1 MEESFIG
8 GSFVWLYGRWT
19 QEAWSCGVLGMY
31 APCNVEG
38 QCALWN
44 DIRRIVQAGRHPWC
58 IVGDF
63 NVVRTVEE
71 RQGMVSLARGM
82 CEFNEFIEDLD
93 LVDLPL
99 KGHRFTWFGSG
110 NKCSRLD
117 RFLLSVE
124 WLEHF
129 PGLVQVSLPR
139 GISDHVPLSLVLDET
154 DWGPKPFRFINA
166 WVDNPRDVQRMGIEW
181 GKLSESFATG
191 DVLSKFRAMRQ
202 FLQVWNAKEFGSI
215 DDQIECYELLLD
227 GLDDRVARGEVED
240 NVADERRELLDK
252 VWQFYRLRESLWRQ
266 KSQALWLRQG
276 DRNTRFFHRAARLRG
291 MRSYLGYP
299 D

>member
-1 MEESFIG
+1 MVWERGIFAMEESFIG
-8 GSFVWLYGRWT
+8 GSFVWLFGRWT
-19 QEAWSCGVLGMY
+19 QEACSCGVLGLY

-44 DIRRIVQAGRHPWC
+44 DIRQIVQAGRHPWC

-82 CEFNEFIEDLD
+82 FEFNEFIEDLD
-93 LVDLPL
+93 LVDLPS

-117 RFLLSVE
+117 RFLLSME
-124 WLEHF
+124 WLERF

-139 GISDHVPLSLVLDET
+139 GISDHVPLILVLDET

-166 WVDNPRDVQRMGIEW
+166 WVDNPRDFQRMGIKW
-181 GKLSESFATG
+181 
-191 DVLSKFRAMRQ
+191 
-202 FLQVWNAKEFGSI
+202 EFGSI
-215 DDQIECYELLLD
+215 DDQIESYELLLD
-227 GLDDRVARGEVED
+227 GLDDRVARGEAED
-240 NVADERRELLDK
+240 NVADERRELMAK
-252 VWQFYRLRESLWRQ
+252 V
-266 KSQALWLRQG
+266 SQAANLEMVFSEQEVHEAANGFADALAKGGANRSTW
-276 DRNTRFFHRAARLRG
+276 FHVV
-291 MRSYLGYP
+291 S
-299 D
+299 